1 VIVLAFAV
9 LVAMLGT
16 YVLLDG
22 YDLGVGA
29 LHLFVARGEREREA
43 VLESIGPFWNGN
55 EVWLIAAGG
64 MLFAL
69 FPQVY
74 ASSFS
79 GFYLPFMV
87 LLWLLMFRGI
97 AFELR
102 GQFPSELWRSF
113 FDTTFAV
120 ASVLL
125 IVILGVALGNVLRG
139 VPLDADHYFLGTF
152 AFLLNP
158 YAIAVGVLATAALA
172 QHGAAWIA
180 ARVDGPPALRA
191 RDALR
196 ILWPTV
202 VGLTAVVTIA
212 TLFVHSPWPNLRA
225 MPAIALAPA
234 ASLVGLLGVGAF
246 SLRPRTIPAD
256 PQRVF
261 AASMLFLGGLL
272 CSAAVTL
279 YPYLLPG
286 YPSAEAGL
294 SIFSETPSPVALAT
308 ILSIAIA
315 GLLLVAA
322 YRTFVVRKLA
332 AGARRS

>member
-1 VIVLAFAV
+1 MIVLAFAV
-9 LVAMLGT
+9 LVAMLGM

-29 LHLFVARGEREREA
+29 LHLFVARGERERAA
-43 VLESIGPFWNGN
+43 VLHSIGPYWNGN

-64 MLFAL
+64 TLFAL

-113 FDTTFAV
+113 FDATFAV

-158 YAIAVGVLATAALA
+158 YALGVGVLAAAALS

-180 ARVDGPPALRA
+180 ARVDGPPAERA
-191 RDALR
+191 ARALR
-196 ILWPTV
+196 ILWPIV
-202 VGLTAVVTIA
+202 FCLTAGVTIA

-225 MPAIALAPA
+225 LPAIALAPL
-234 ASLVGLLGVGAF
+234 ASVAGLLGVAGFA
-246 SLRPRTIPAD
+246 LGRQAERAL
-256 PQRVF
+256 
-261 AASMLFLGGLL
+261 AASMLFLAGLL

-286 YPSAEAGL
+286 YPSAQTGL
-294 SIFSETPSPVALAT
+294 SIFSEPSSPVALAT

-315 GLLLVAA
+315 GLLLVVV
-322 YRTFVVRKLA
+322 YRTFVVRRLA
-332 AGARRS
+332 AGARRADNNPG